1 MQVLV
6 DKKLAMSKQCIFA
19 AKVNDSPLG
28 CIRRSIPSRLAG
40 GNPSPLPS
48 IGNMYIVC
56 WYSQDK
62 KRTDKLEQVLLK
74 ATKLITVWEHLP
86 YEGSLRPQIIQLGE
100 QKAQQNISTMSK

>member
-6 DKKLAMSKQCIFA
+6 DKKLAMSKQGIFA
-19 AKVNDSPLG
+19 AKVNDSLLG

-48 IGNMYIVC
+48 TGNMYIVC